1 LSKEYFIMPP
11 IPFVARLSRSGKP
24 GSSPSESVRRLSAVS
39 PAGPARSFQVL
50 QSSRAPAQLCLF
62 LRPGAY
68 DVK

>member
-1 LSKEYFIMPP
+1 MAK
-11 IPFVARLSRSGKP
+11 PFVPRAPLLKP
-24 GSSPSESVRRLSAVS
+24 RPAHEALRHAASS

-62 LRPGAY
+62 LRHGAA